1 VPDEIPLLGGAVTA
15 VVQVGNTVRRPPGP
29 QAVYVRELLRFF
41 DQRGWA
47 GAPRYL
53 GVDDQG
59 RETLTFVTGEVPW
72 RDPMSMRSDA
82 SLVRVAEL
90 MREFHD
96 LTAGTALAGDAETV
110 CHNDLSPHNTVYRD
124 GRPIAFVDW
133 DIAAPGRRIQDIAHV
148 AWQFLGLG
156 PALVDPTD
164 PARWLRLIC
173 DAYGLAD
180 RAELIDAVL
189 WWQDRCWRG
198 IEAEA
203 AAGDRAKRRL
213 LDRGIPAVIRT
224 EHAWVIEH
232 RATLESAL

>member
-1 VPDEIPLLGGAVTA
+1 VLEVPLHGGAVSN
-15 VVQVGNTVRRPPGP
+15 VVRVGDTVRRSPGP
-29 QAVYVRELLRFF
+29 RAAYVRELLHHFE
-41 DQRGWA
+41 QRGWSA
-47 GAPRYL
+47 APRYL

-72 RDPMSMRSDA
+72 PDPMSMRSDA

-110 CHNDLSPHNTVYRD
+110 CHNDLSPQNTVYRD
-124 GRPIAFVDW
+124 GRPIAFIDW
-133 DIAAPGRRIQDIAHV
+133 DIAAPGRRIQDLAHV
-148 AWQFLGLG
+148 AWQYLGLG
-156 PALVDPTD
+156 PTGADPTD
-164 PARWLRLIC
+164 SARWLRLIC
-173 DAYGLAD
+173 DGYGLAD
-180 RAELIDAVL
+180 RAELIDTVL
-189 WWQDRCWRG
+189 WWQQRCWRG

-203 AAGDRAKRRL
+203 AAGDPAKRRL

-232 RATLESAL
+232 RAILESAL

>member
-1 VPDEIPLLGGAVTA
+1 VPDEIPLPGGSVTA
-15 VVQVGNTVRRPPGP
+15 VVQVGNTVRRPAGP
-29 QAVYVRELLRFF
+29 QAVYVRELLRLFE
-41 DQRGWA
+41 QRDWA

-72 RDPMSMRSDA
+72 QDPMSMRSDA
-82 SLVRVAEL
+82 NLVRVAEL

-96 LTAGTALAGDAETV
+96 LTAGTALAGDAETA

-124 GRPIAFVDW
+124 GRPIAFIDW

-148 AWQFLGLG
+148 AWQYLGLG
-156 PALVDPTD
+156 PTVADPTD
-164 PARWLRLIC
+164 PARSLRLIC
-173 DAYGLAD
+173 DGYGLAD
-180 RAELIDAVL
+180 RAELIDTVL

-203 AAGDRAKRRL
+203 AAGDPAKRRL
-213 LDRGIPAVIRT
+213 LGRGIPAVIRT

-232 RATLESAL
+232 RAILESAL

>member
-1 VPDEIPLLGGAVTA
+1 MREVPLLGGAVTA
-15 VVQVGNTVRRPPGP
+15 VVQVGDTVRRPPGP
-29 QAVYVRELLRFF
+29 HAAYVRELLRFVE
-41 DQRGWA
+41 QRGWSA
-47 GAPRYL
+47 APRYL
-53 GVDDQG
+53 GADDQG

-72 RDPMSMRSDA
+72 QDPMSVRSDA
-82 SLVRVAEL
+82 NLVRVAEL

-124 GRPIAFVDW
+124 GRPIAFIDW
-133 DIAAPGRRIQDIAHV
+133 DIAAPGRRIHDLAHV

-156 PALVDPTD
+156 PTIADPTD

-173 DAYGLAD
+173 DAYGLAE
-180 RAELIDAVL
+180 RAELVDTVL

-203 AAGDRAKRRL
+203 AAGDPAKRRL
-213 LDRGIPAVIRT
+213 LDRGVPATIRA
-224 EHAWVIEH
+224 EHAWVADH
-232 RATLESAL
+232 RAVLAATL